1 MDIRKGLIA
10 GLLAGITM
18 VLVDSAVWAAT
29 QGYLMPLYETSAAL
43 WKPMDSGTWMTQMVA
58 LDIADGLIFGL
69 VYSVIYTGIP
79 QSGVRKGICYGF
91 IVWLVGLVPG
101 MAVSYLMMAIPGMI
115 IVSWLLG
122 GLVDLLA
129 MGAVLAVAYEKI
141 K

>member
-1 MDIRKGLIA
+1 MDIRKGIIA
-10 GLLAGITM
+10 GLLAGIAM
-18 VLVDSAVWAAT
+18 VLVDSIIWTAT
-29 QGYLMPLYETSAAL
+29 QGYLMPLYESSAAL
-43 WKPMDSGTWMTQMVA
+43 WKPMDSGSWMVQMVA

-69 VYSVIYTGIP
+69 VYSVIYAGIP
-79 QSGVRKGICYGF
+79 QSGMRKGICYGF
-91 IVWLVGLVPG
+91 LVWLVGLVPG
-101 MAVSYLMMAIPGMI
+101 MAVSYLMMTVPGMI